1 MRAYTRQHKPPLS
14 RRIKGRGSA
23 APAARKKRGP
33 FLEIND
39 IQAKMRFLSEISGN
53 HAQSRRQT
61 YDSPFASKG
70 GACLSLSRISIKKS
84 RRNCAAKPRRGRVAV
99 QRRSRPRR
107 VIQSSHGKGCGRL
120 AVSSIYAAEI
130 SYLDRLTPHSL
141 RGAPVH
147 SWLGGAVPTYGSG

>member
-33 FLEIND
+33 FLEINVQ
-39 IQAKMRFLSEISGN
+39 QAKMRFLSEISGN

-70 GACLSLSRISIKKS
+70 GACLSLTCGANRHLEAGDGFSALERPVSDRVE
-84 RRNCAAKPRRGRVAV
+84 RRL
-99 QRRSRPRR
+99 RRSTLTHRSLIGGERR
-107 VIQSSHGKGCGRL
+107 SLSDRVERRRSLS
-120 AVSSIYAAEI
+120 AARSALSAI
-130 SYLDRLTPHSL
+130 HRALI
-141 RGAPVH
+141 GV
-147 SWLGGAVPTYGSG
+147 